1 MSLEKLYDW
10 NVEGGG
16 IIKFQTGVEY
26 LLHIKITFG
35 LIDKKADS
43 LKQMFAFFA
52 FCSKNTLLM

>member
-1 MSLEKLYDW
+1 MIEMGR
-10 NVEGGG
+10 GGG

-52 FCSKNTLLM
+52 FCSKNTLFM